1 MNEEKKSSSNPLF
14 LSVAPKH
21 ESDFKTFSC
30 IASKRALSQKSFEPN
45 VFSLSFSF
53 LIHGISA
60 SVPSNGFVSQIY
72 LHCRTAYLQY
82 SIWSFSQRVT
92 LLQTLACPAL
102 LYLLIL
108 FVSPS
113 VILREIVLFYPL
125 NVPIKSRSC
134 QHTNILR
141 TCMHVW
147 LTLGTLKIR
156 LIHMLYT

>member
-1 MNEEKKSSSNPLF
+1 MRKKISSSNPLF

-30 IASKRALSQKSFEPN
+30 IASKRSLSQKSFEPN

-113 VILREIVLFYPL
+113 VILREIVLFSHLMSPSKVDL
-125 NVPIKSRSC
+125 V
-134 QHTNILR
+134 NIQ
-141 TCMHVW
+141 TCSENMHPW
-147 LTLGTLKIR
+147 LTLR
-156 LIHMLYT
+156 SLIYKVDSYLLFL